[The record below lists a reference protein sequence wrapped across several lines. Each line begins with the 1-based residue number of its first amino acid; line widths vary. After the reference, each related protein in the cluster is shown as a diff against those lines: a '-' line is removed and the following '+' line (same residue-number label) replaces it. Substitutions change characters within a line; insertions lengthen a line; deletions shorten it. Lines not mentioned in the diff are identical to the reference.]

1 MADMWK
7 EERWHG
13 PDLERTLGPWR
24 WHRCCEFLGPKK
36 KRFVSCKVTLG
47 FEGVLFRFK
56 IAGNCLDFI

>member
-36 KRFVSCKVTLG
+36 NGLLVVK
-47 FEGVLFRFK
+47 
-56 IAGNCLDFI
+56 